1 MTTNTSMSVFNRTK
15 TDEVSSTKSVRY
27 KKHVVENVFWDSIQ
41 EITNSTGFEKNNK
54 VDVFIPFDK
63 NDMSEYVEPKQYNG
77 TGWTLRKGDF
87 IIKGDVEETEVDGIK
102 DLSAYE
108 VFEITTVDVKDFGSY
123 NMQHFEIK
131 GK

>member
-1 MTTNTSMSVFNRTK
+1 MTTNTNMSVFNRNK
-15 TDEVSSTKSVRY
+15 IDDVSSGRSIRY
-27 KKHVVENVFWDSIQ
+27 KKHVIKNVFWDSVQ
-41 EITNSTGFEKNNK
+41 AITNSTGFEKNNS

-63 NDMSEYVEPKQYNG
+63 NDLSDYKEPKQYEG
-77 TGWTLRKGDF
+77 FGWTLRKGDF
-87 IIKGDVEETEVDGIK
+87 IIKGDIEETEVDGIK

-108 VFEITTVDVKDFGSY
+108 VFEITTVDVKDFGSS